1 MVLGLADLSVC
12 SVLFCFYGWYNI
24 PCGGCGFVGLAVGFV
39 GCALD
44 AFLWF
49 GWVALRG
56 FGF

>member
-1 MVLGLADLSVC
+1 MVGIIYLVGVA
-12 SVLFCFYGWYNI
+12 
-24 PCGGCGFVGLAVGFV
+24 GFVGLAVGFV

>member
-1 MVLGLADLSVC
+1 MCCFAFMVGIIYLVGVA
-12 SVLFCFYGWYNI
+12 
-24 PCGGCGFVGLAVGFV
+24 GFVGLAVGFV

-49 GWVALRG
+49 GRVALRG